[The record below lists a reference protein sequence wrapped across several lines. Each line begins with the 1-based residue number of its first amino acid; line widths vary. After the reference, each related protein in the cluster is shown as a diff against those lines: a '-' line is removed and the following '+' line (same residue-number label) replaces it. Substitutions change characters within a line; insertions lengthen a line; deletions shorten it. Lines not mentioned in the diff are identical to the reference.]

1 MIITDAYLD
10 MMDETDQL
18 ITYILQSDVMHD
30 YQTKKNALQS
40 DEEAQALITAFEK
53 MKDDYEDVQRF
64 GMYHPDY
71 YDIMRNVRSIKR
83 KMDMH
88 ETVAAF
94 KIAERQ
100 MQQFLDEISKLLAES
115 ISDTIMVPIDGA
127 ALTDSGCSSGSC
139 GTGGS
144 CGCQAS

>member
-1 MIITDAYLD
+1 MIITESYIDI
-10 MMDETDQL
+10 MNETDQL
-18 ITYILQSDVMHD
+18 ITYILQSDVM
-30 YQTKKNALQS
+30 QTY
-40 DEEAQALITAFEK
+40 EEAKLALDTDLEAQTLIKAFEA

-71 YDIMRNVRSIKR
+71 YDIMKNVRSVKR
-83 KMDMH
+83 KMDMDDK
-88 ETVAAF
+88 VAAF

-100 MQQFLDEISKLLAES
+100 MEQFLYEISKLLAES
-115 ISDTIMVPIDGA
+115 VSENIMVPYDGA
-127 ALTDSGCSSGSC
+127 ALTDSGCSSGGC